1 MQAIWRSDQKRRKY
15 HQKMNDPTSWG
26 EIVVLTLTASVKY
39 LYTPPIIL
47 GLGYSFW
54 ETLFIM
60 LAGGLAGI
68 LAWYF
73 AGGLLMQGFSWLGSK
88 IRPKSK
94 KEKKKFSRKNKFIV
108 RTKSRWG
115 LIGLAII
122 TPCIISI
129 PIGTLLA
136 VRYFR
141 NDWRTLPYLL
151 ISTVSWAIVLTVLYA
166 AIFPLFTGEPA

>member
-1 MQAIWRSDQKRRKY
+1 MLATWPLDRKKRKY
-15 HQKMNDPTSWG
+15 RKKMNDPTSWG
-26 EIVVLTLTASVKY
+26 EILVLALTASVKY

-73 AGGLLMQGFSWLGSK
+73 AGGLLMQGLSWIGGK
-88 IRPKSK
+88 IWPKSNK
-94 KEKKKFSRKNKFIV
+94 PKKKFSRKNKFIV
-108 RTKSRWG
+108 RTKARWG
-115 LIGLAII
+115 LIGLAVI

-151 ISTVSWAIVLTVLYA
+151 ISTVAWAVVLTVLYA
-166 AIFPLFTGEPA
+166 AVFPLFRGEAA